1 MKMYAYAALV
11 AAAVLMGIDALAKGE
26 YEATA
31 GKNTLIVAK
40 VDSEHVAA
48 TLNGQRI
55 VLTKNQAR
63 EFANAFRV
71 GAAMVKKENSAAMQ
85 AEIKAVKEKY
95 ENKD

>member
-1 MKMYAYAALV
+1 
-11 AAAVLMGIDALAKGE
+11 
-26 YEATA
+26 
-31 GKNTLIVAK
+31 
-40 VDSEHVAA
+40 
-48 TLNGQRI
+48 LNGQRI